1 MSAKNVTVT
10 VAAVVVAEAGYIK
23 WIQGAGTSYVVAV
36 NTQTDYITVTDTATG
51 TGSGIV
57 FSVGGVFKTPTA
69 ADDVLVW
76 VAPFG
81 ATVTAIKTWQDTG
94 TGSVT
99 NAFRGSLASAV
110 TFLGTGHTIAAAD
123 TVEDGGAV
131 QNAAVAIGDP
141 LYIRLTS
148 VSGTPNEVGVQI
160 SLTRT

>member
-1 MSAKNVTVT
+1 MSAKNVTIT
-10 VAAVVVAEAGYIK
+10 VGGNTVAEAGYIK
-23 WIQGAGTSYVVAV
+23 WIQGTGTTYTVAV
-36 NTQTDYITVTDTATG
+36 NTQTDYITVTDSA
-51 TGSGIV
+51 TGSGTV

-81 ATVTAIKTWQDTG
+81 ATVTAVKTWQDTG

-99 NAFRGSLASAV
+99 NAFRGSLAAAV
-110 TFLGTGHTIAAAD
+110 TFLASDHTILAAD

-131 QNAAVAIGDP
+131 QNATVSIGDP
-141 LYIRLTS
+141 VYIRLTS
-148 VSGTPNEVGVQI
+148 ASGSPNEVGVQI